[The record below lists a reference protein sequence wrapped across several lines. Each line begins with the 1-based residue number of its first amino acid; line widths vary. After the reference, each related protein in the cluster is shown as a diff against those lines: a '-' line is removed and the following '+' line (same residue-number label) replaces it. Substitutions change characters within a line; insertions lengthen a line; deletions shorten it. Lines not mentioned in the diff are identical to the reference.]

1 MTDKQTSVR
10 KRQKI
15 QDSNRVMFIWIA
27 GASVIVGFAVVLSWF
42 LWQQTAFRMK
52 VASAKENTAS
62 ILKRNN
68 EAVSGLSDA
77 IRLLNT
83 NKNLLASV
91 SNADDN
97 AVQVVLDALPADPN
111 SLALG
116 ASLQHEL
123 IGKIDGVRIESL
135 SAEPLAIGEAADT
148 SGATAS
154 SGNQISFSFEVTAD
168 TADPLKNLLARFEKS
183 IRVIDIDT
191 LEVER
196 TEDEYTLT
204 VNGHGYYE
212 PEKTITLED
221 KSVE

>member
-1 MTDKQTSVR
+1 MIDKQASAR

-15 QDSNRVMFIWIA
+15 QDSNKMMFIWIA
-27 GASVIVGFAVVLSWF
+27 GASAIVGFAAVVSWF
-42 LWQQTAFRMK
+42 LWQQAMFKMK
-52 VASAKENTAS
+52 VAGAQEETVSVLRA
-62 ILKRNN
+62 NN

-83 NKNLLASV
+83 NQDLLTST

-116 ASLQHEL
+116 ASLQREL
-123 IGKIDGVRIESL
+123 IGKIGGVQIESL
-135 SAEPLAIGEAADT
+135 SVTPVVGDTGEASDV
-148 SGATAS
+148 ATA
-154 SGNQISFSFEVTAD
+154 GNQITFSFEVTSA
-168 TADPLKNLLARFEKS
+168 TPDPLKKLLERFEKS

-196 TEDEYTLT
+196 SKDDYTLT

-212 PEKTITLED
+212 PAKTITLE
-221 KSVE
+221 ERAIQ